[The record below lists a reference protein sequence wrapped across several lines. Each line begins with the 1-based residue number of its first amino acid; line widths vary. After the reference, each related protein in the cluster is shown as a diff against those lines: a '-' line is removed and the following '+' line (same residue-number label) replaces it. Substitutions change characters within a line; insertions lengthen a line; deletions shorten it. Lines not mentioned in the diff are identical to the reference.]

1 MLFQNPTKM
10 TYNFPY
16 PRIDNFPI
24 FHRELETNKFY
35 IIHLYNNPTKYDG
48 EFMLLCGIFIKK
60 EDNALYFKQV
70 IKSEYNYKFLSTLVG
85 NSWNYTRYENPDEEF
100 SVFDSKKRCFHIYN
114 DLFPQNAPFLLIP
127 RELNEFN
134 FDYFML
140 RNVSDMYCNA
150 TQRKNMTGAD
160 YDELNYLIKKYKMNI
175 EYIKH

>member
-16 PRIDNFPI
+16 PPDNNFPI
-24 FHRELETNKFY
+24 FQELESNKFY
-35 IIHLYNNPTKYDG
+35 IIHLYNNPTNYDG
-48 EFMLLCGIFIKK
+48 GFMFLCGIFIKK

-70 IKSEYNYKFLSTLVG
+70 IKSEYVPGYSVG
-85 NSWNYTRYENPDEEF
+85 EKAWNYTRYENPHEEF

-127 RELNEFN
+127 RKLNEFN

>member
-1 MLFQNPTKM
+1 
-10 TYNFPY
+10 
-16 PRIDNFPI
+16 
-24 FHRELETNKFY
+24 
-35 IIHLYNNPTKYDG
+35 
-48 EFMLLCGIFIKK
+48 
-60 EDNALYFKQV
+60 
-70 IKSEYNYKFLSTLVG
+70 VG

-127 RELNEFN
+127 RKLNEFN

-150 TQRKNMTGAD
+150 TKRKNMTGAD